1 MDSVTRMSDAISHP
15 PVIVIPPGEGK
26 IIRAFGAEL
35 EVHLTGE
42 QTGGRSMLAT
52 THQPPHSDGP
62 PVHYHEK
69 EDELFFVLEGRMA
82 FLCDG
87 QWKELGPG
95 GVAFAPRL
103 SVHTL
108 KNVGDTPAKVLTYAA
123 PSGFEVFFARCAEEF
138 AKPGG
143 PDRARIIAIS
153 AEHGIHYV

>member
-1 MDSVTRMSDAISHP
+1 MSDVPAHP

-26 IIRAFGAEL
+26 TVRAFGSEL
-35 EVHLTGE
+35 IFHLTGE

-52 THQPPHSDGP
+52 IHSDPHSDGP
-62 PVHYHEK
+62 PPHYHEN
-69 EDELFFVLEGRMA
+69 EDELFIVREGHMSFFA
-82 FLCDG
+82 NG
-87 QWKELGPG
+87 KWTEVGPG
-95 GVAFAPRL
+95 GVVFAPRK

-108 KNVGDTPAKVLTYAA
+108 KNTSDIPARTLVYAA

-143 PDRARIIAIS
+143 PDMARILAIS